1 MPFKIRKTSRTPL
14 IVKLLIQ
21 PMTKKNS
28 TTDVDFSLGHVAQ
41 SHKKPFWP
49 MLVVMLGFTFFS
61 ASMWSGGTLG
71 TGLTAWNFIIAVL
84 AGNLILGVYTGLL
97 AYIAG
102 RTGLSTHLLTRYSFG
117 EKGSYLP
124 SFLLSITQVG
134 WFGVG
139 VAMFALPVQKVTG
152 ANIYMLIGVAG
163 LLMTFT
169 AWFGIRALTILSFIA
184 VPSIA
189 ILGGTSV
196 VKGVEAAG
204 GLQGLFAITPDNPMA
219 MTTAIGICVA
229 SFISGGTLTPDFT
242 RFAKKPSISVSTT
255 IIAFFVG
262 NSLMFLFGAVGAALY
277 KQSDISDVML
287 KQGMII
293 PAMIVLGM
301 NIWTTNDNAL
311 YASGLGFSNITRL
324 PKKYMVLFNGIV
336 GTIMAMY
343 LYNNFVG
350 FLSLLNTML
359 PSIGGVII
367 ADYFLLRKRSYATL
381 DIHKFSKLRGTAL
394 VAWLAGVLAAKLL
407 PGIAAVNSVLCSMA
421 IYLIAEWIWQGYL
434 KPRYIKQAAN

>member
-1 MPFKIRKTSRTPL
+1 
-14 IVKLLIQ
+14 
-21 PMTKKNS
+21 MTKQNS
-28 TTDVDFSLGHVAQ
+28 TPDTDFSLEHVAP
-41 SHKKPFWP
+41 SHKKPFWS

-71 TGLTAWNFIIAVL
+71 MGLTVRDFIVAVL

-117 EKGSYLP
+117 EIGSYLP

-139 VAMFALPVQKVTG
+139 VAMFALPVQRVTG
-152 ANIYMLIGVAG
+152 DNIYMLIGAAG

-169 AWFGIRALTILSFIA
+169 AWFGIRALTALSFIA

-189 ILGGTSV
+189 LLGSASV
-196 VKGVEAAG
+196 ARGVEAAG
-204 GLQGLFAITPDNPMA
+204 GLEGLFALTPDNPMA

-255 IIAFFVG
+255 VIAFFVG

-287 KQGMII
+287 RQGMII
-293 PAMIVLGM
+293 PAMLVLGM

-324 PKKYMVLFNGIV
+324 PKKYMVLFNGLV
-336 GTIMAMY
+336 GTVSAMY

-381 DIHKFSKLRGTAL
+381 DVHRFSKLRGTA
-394 VAWLAGVLAAKLL
+394 VAAWISGVLAARLL
-407 PGIAAVNSVLCSMA
+407 PGITAVNSILCSMA
-421 IYLIAEWIWQGYL
+421 VYLIAEWFWKGYL
-434 KPRYIKQAAN
+434 KLRCNKKVSRRQ